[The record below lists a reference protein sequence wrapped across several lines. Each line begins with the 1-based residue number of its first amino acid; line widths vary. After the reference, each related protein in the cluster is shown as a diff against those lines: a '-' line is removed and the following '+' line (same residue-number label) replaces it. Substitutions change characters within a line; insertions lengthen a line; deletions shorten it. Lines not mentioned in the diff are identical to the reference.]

1 MHGFKQL
8 FTLASGIETFHKFI
22 KCALALISFSKQES
36 TVCGIKQTKK
46 AQTTTRK
53 VFEMRC
59 ICWFVLILI
68 AWRLLAI
75 ASFWSLQNM
84 TIWQMIIINIGSQI
98 PRKTLGKLKWS
109 QSIDLFEVHRS
120 KCTVV
125 FCTYINSL
133 MKAISRAWGNWDKSD
148 AMMMNVAKRTTK
160 RVFIRNL
167 NGQKIALNEE
177 KGNIYFWRQII
188 VLLH

>member
-1 MHGFKQL
+1 MQGFKQL
-8 FTLASGIETFHKFI
+8 FTLASGIETFHRFI
-22 KCALALISFSKQES
+22 KCALALISFSKHES

-46 AQTTTRK
+46 AQITTRK

-68 AWRLLAI
+68 EWRLRAT
-75 ASFWSLQNM
+75 ASFWSLQYI

-125 FCTYINSL
+125 FWKYSNSL
-133 MKAISRAWGNWDKSD
+133 KKAIFRALGNWDESD
-148 AMMMNVAKRTTK
+148 IMMIDVANRTTK
-160 RVFIRNL
+160 LVFIRNL